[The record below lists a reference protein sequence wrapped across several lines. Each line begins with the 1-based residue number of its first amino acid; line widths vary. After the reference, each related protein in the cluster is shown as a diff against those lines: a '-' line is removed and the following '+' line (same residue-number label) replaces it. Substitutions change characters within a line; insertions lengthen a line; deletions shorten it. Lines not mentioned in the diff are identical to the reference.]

1 MKKNICEEISK
12 WQKEYDKKP
21 LVDLSQ
27 YFTTKDKEI
36 IKKLNIVLNDKVYT
50 EYEFECLEMDLIA
63 FYKQKEILKNI
74 GITYNEIKRIW
85 NICDTIREDYCI

>member
-50 EYEFECLEMDLIA
+50 
-63 FYKQKEILKNI
+63 
-74 GITYNEIKRIW
+74 
-85 NICDTIREDYCI
+85 